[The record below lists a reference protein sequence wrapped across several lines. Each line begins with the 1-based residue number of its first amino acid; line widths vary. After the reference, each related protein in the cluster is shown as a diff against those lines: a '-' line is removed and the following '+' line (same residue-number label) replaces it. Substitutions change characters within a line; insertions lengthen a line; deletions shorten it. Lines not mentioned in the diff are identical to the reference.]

1 MPTWAI
7 IVIVAALLVAA
18 VLAGR
23 LYMERR
29 RRSRRLQA
37 QFGPEYD
44 RTVREYHDQ
53 NRAEHELESR
63 GQRAQRLDIRSLGRE
78 ERERFIRAWR
88 VDQER
93 FVDEPKEAVF
103 EADRLV
109 TEVMRVRGYPMANFE
124 QRAADIS
131 VRYPDV
137 VQNYRVARDILGR
150 FNRGEAGTEDL
161 RKAMVCY
168 RALFDELLE
177 LHEVRR

>member
-7 IVIVAALLVAA
+7 ILIVAA
-18 VLAGR
+18 VLAAAGLAGW

-29 RRSRRLQA
+29 RTSRLRA
-37 QFGPEYD
+37 QSGPESA
-44 RTVREYHDQ
+44 RTVRDWH
-53 NRAEHELESR
+53 RAERDLESR
-63 GQRAQRLDIRSLGRE
+63 GQRAQRLEIRSLGRE

-88 VDQER
+88 ADQER

-109 TEVMRVRGYPMANFE
+109 TDVMRARGYPMGDFE

-131 VRYPDV
+131 AQHPDV
-137 VQNYRVARDILGR
+137 VQNYRVARDILAR

-177 LHEVRR
+177 LHEVKR